1 MGAAATAGGWI
12 AVDGDVRDSVL
23 WAVRG
28 DGYDPRATPDILAL
42 LPSEWREATPIA
54 KAQAKRIL
62 AQIDRMSQGS
72 EEPLAASRARHAEV
86 AAKLRAHLTMSVA
99 AAGE

>member
-42 LPSEWREATPIA
+42 LPGEWREASAPIA

-62 AQIDRMSQGS
+62 AQIEHMSQGD
-72 EEPLAASRARHAEV
+72 EDALAASRRRHADV
-86 AAKLRAHLTMSVA
+86 AAQLRAHLETNK
-99 AAGE
+99 